1 MNKENFSDSEIIL
14 KVLNGDSEKFAV
26 LVERYERLVF
36 SFLLTRLKNL
46 EEVEDIVQDT
56 FVKAFRHL
64 KSFDRSKKF
73 TAWLLT
79 IARNILVDFLRKS
92 SKTVAS
98 TDLVTDVLLKKD
110 KSEENNPQ
118 NLAVRRESFRR
129 IIETIDSLP
138 EDVKEPF
145 MLRVV
150 NDMSYKEISD
160 TLELPLQ
167 TVKNKIFKARSL
179 LRGNRN
185 RYEEMSRKI

>member
-1 MNKENFSDSEIIL
+1 
-14 KVLNGDSEKFAV
+14 
-26 LVERYERLVF
+26 
-36 SFLLTRLKNL
+36 
-46 EEVEDIVQDT
+46 
-56 FVKAFRHL
+56 
-64 KSFDRSKKF
+64 
-73 TAWLLT
+73 
-79 IARNILVDFLRKS
+79 
-92 SKTVAS
+92 
-98 TDLVTDVLLKKD
+98 VTDVLLKKD